1 MMLGDSAS
9 IPELAGGLALSCSLQ
24 RVSYT
29 GAWRTASEGSG
40 AGALTALSCSGTR
53 LSVAASAAAS
63 AENLRVVS
71 TPDTGTVTLI
81 SALPTDDASSSC
93 GLSRLTSSSQDKPYC
108 EQSAPDSSIIRFS
121 SAAPAT
127 STCWSVV

>member
-1 MMLGDSAS
+1 
-9 IPELAGGLALSCSLQ
+9 
-24 RVSYT
+24 T

-40 AGALTALSCSGTR
+40 AGALTDLSWSGTR

-63 AENLRVVS
+63 AENLSVVS

-81 SALPTDDASSSC
+81 GALPADDTPSSC
-93 GLSRLTSSSQDKPYC
+93 GLSRFTNSSQDTPHW
-108 EQSAPDSSIIRFS
+108 EQSAAESSSSRFS
-121 SAAPAT
+121 SATPAT